1 MNIGIDARALSHSK
15 AGIGT
20 YLSEVLEY
28 IAGNDDCNRYY
39 LYTNKDIDC
48 EGLDERFVIRKYKSK
63 IGTFGLRYI
72 VPKMIK
78 QDKIDVFWGPEH
90 VLPKKVDD
98 IKYVLTIHD
107 LALFRLKKTAA
118 LYNEIINKIYC
129 KKSAEQADSIIA
141 ISNSTKSDLV
151 NLFKINPDKIP
162 VIYNGVSLY
171 PYSYVATRVSNSEFK
186 PLSDKFGINQQ
197 YFLFVGTIEPR
208 KNLVNAVK
216 AFNLFKSTTGF
227 PHKYVIAGGKGWRDK
242 KIHQEIENSPYKN
255 DIILTGYVSSKE
267 KELLY
272 RNALCL
278 LFPSLY
284 EGFGLPIIE
293 SLSVGT
299 PVITSNVSAM
309 PEVGGDVCEYVD
321 PLNVNE
327 ICNAMSNI
335 KHKWDEKGISEIAL
349 VRQSKKFDSN
359 DFGHA
364 TYDAILKTAHQKD
377 IKNQR

>member
-1 MNIGIDARALSHSK
+1 MNIGIDARALSYSK

-78 QDKIDVFWGPEH
+78 EDKIDVFWGPEH
-90 VLPKKVDD
+90 VLPKKEDD

-141 ISNSTKSDLV
+141 ISNSTKNDLV
-151 NLFKINPDKIP
+151 HLFGINPNKIP

-171 PYSYVATRVSNSEFK
+171 PYSYVATRVSNSEFE

-216 AFNLFKSTTGF
+216 AFNLFKSKTGS
-227 PHKYVIAGGKGWRDK
+227 PYKYVIAGGKGWRDK

-321 PLNVNE
+321 PLNVAN
-327 ICNAMSNI
+327 ISDAMVSMVNDW
-335 KHKWDEKGISEIAL
+335 KNGKVDESKL
-349 VRQSKKFDSN
+349 VNQSKKFNKN
-359 DFGHA
+359 DFA
-364 TYDAILKTAHQKD
+364 RLTYEAIVNTCKQ
-377 IKNQR
+377 